1 MEGSYVYT
9 IGIVYTNDLTEAFTH
24 VMCCC
29 IGKGE
34 CQYFPGCH
42 ARLDEVGNAEAFVLS
57 LGILLAGTL
66 LLGMLHR
73 QREGL
78 ANAGWESIT
87 VIGLFLGGYIVLY
100 FM

>member
-1 MEGSYVYT
+1 MLFLAFADTAYQEGSIY
-9 IGIVYTNDLTEAFTH
+9 H
-24 VMCCC
+24 
-29 IGKGE
+29 
-34 CQYFPGCH
+34 
-42 ARLDEVGNAEAFVLS
+42 EVGNAEAFVLS